1 MHSELPVSNPNQ
13 PDPTR
18 EPNDPSGELRDDE
31 VLLHHGPDEVV
42 DHRPHGLRDGLP
54 GLHDLMDRLLDPGA
68 GCPWDRE
75 QTLESLRPYLL
86 EEAHEVLEALEH
98 GNAEEHR
105 RELGDLLF
113 QIVFHSA
120 IRERE
125 GQFDLD
131 GVVEAIRS
139 KMIRRHPHVFGPDGA
154 PPHYTAALVES
165 QWAKIKQAERDQ
177 RGMPREAPDP
187 TAGVPRSLPALQ
199 RAWRIQNK
207 AAHVGFDWPDVEG
220 PRAKVRE
227 EWAELEEAI
236 EAGEPEAIAEELGDL
251 LFVLVRLGQKLG
263 VEAELA
269 LQRTTDKFQRRF
281 AHVMQRCHERGLDP
295 ARVGL
300 PQLDAFWDEAKAIER
315 SKSGD
320 PAPNKSP

>member
-1 MHSELPVSNPNQ
+1 VSKPSQPSHPSE
-13 PDPTR
+13 
-18 EPNDPSGELRDDE
+18 PSDDE
-31 VLLHHGPDEVV
+31 VVLHHGPNEVV
-42 DHRPHGLRDGLP
+42 DHRQHGLRDGLP
-54 GLHDLMDRLLDPGA
+54 GLRDLMDRLLDPGA

-75 QTLESLRPYLL
+75 QTLETLRPYLL
-86 EEAHEVLEALEH
+86 EEAHEVLEAIEH
-98 GNAEEHR
+98 ADAEEHR

-125 GQFDLD
+125 GRFDLD

-154 PPHYTAALVES
+154 PPRYTAAQVES
-165 QWAKIKQAERDQ
+165 QWAKIKQAERDHAGQ
-177 RGMPREAPDP
+177 NRAPLVSAGGEPRLQPRAPDP

-207 AAHVGFDWPDVEG
+207 AAHVGFDWPDAEG

-227 EWAELEEAI
+227 EWAELEQAIAQGDREAI
-236 EAGEPEAIAEELGDL
+236 EEELGDL

-281 AHVMQRCHERGLDP
+281 GHVMARCHERGLDP

-300 PQLDAFWDEAKAIER
+300 AKLDEFWDEAKEIER
-315 SKSGD
+315 RSESE
-320 PAPNKSP
+320 

>member
-1 MHSELPVSNPNQ
+1 MSNPDQ
-13 PDPTR
+13 PDER
-18 EPNDPSGELRDDE
+18 SGDP
-31 VLLHHGPDEVV
+31 VVLHHGPDEVV
-42 DHRPHGLRDGLP
+42 DHRAHGLRDGLP

-68 GCPWDRE
+68 GCPWDRD
-75 QTLESLRPYLL
+75 QTLETLRPYLL
-86 EEAHEVLEALEH
+86 EEAHEVLEAIEH
-98 GNAEEHR
+98 GNPEEHR

-125 GQFDLD
+125 GHFDLD

-154 PPHYTAALVES
+154 APRYTADQVES

-177 RGMPREAPDP
+177 AGGPAGAPDP

-227 EWAELEEAI
+227 EWAELEQAI
-236 EAGEPEAIAEELGDL
+236 DQGDPDAIAEELGDL
-251 LFVLVRLGQKLG
+251 LFVVVRLGQKLG

-269 LQRTTDKFQRRF
+269 LQRTSDKFQRRF
-281 AHVMQRCHERGLDP
+281 GHVMQRCHELGLDP
-295 ARVGL
+295 NRAGLAR
-300 PQLDAFWDEAKAIER
+300 LDEFWDEAKAIER
-315 SKSGD
+315 R
-320 PAPNKSP
+320 PP